1 MAGSVPTPAAECS
14 PMTDRD
20 VRRHR
25 APSHRVA
32 SSPSSVQA
40 GVPYWR
46 FPASRGPLLAG
57 SGRRIAVGVTLAGAV
72 LVSAIVVA
80 VAALVHPGLDRAPAL
95 NLAGL
100 AARPDAA
107 ERADRGARL
116 APGPAALL
124 PGGATGLKP
133 TPTVPPTPT

>member
-25 APSHRVA
+25 APSRLVALRLRRRRPGRHRVA

-80 VAALVHPGLDRAPAL
+80 VAALV
-95 NLAGL
+95 
-100 AARPDAA
+100 
-107 ERADRGARL
+107 
-116 APGPAALL
+116 
-124 PGGATGLKP
+124 
-133 TPTVPPTPT
+133 